1 MLKLYIFDAIALKEE
16 FEERDLKFLINSKP
30 WYLVQT
36 YTFWEWEHNFYKNQ
50 PQILLEV
57 KHGLSLQFV
66 SVEF

>member
-36 YTFWEWEHNFYKNQ
+36 YTFWEWEHNFYKN
-50 PQILLEV
+50 
-57 KHGLSLQFV
+57 
-66 SVEF
+66 